1 VFAGHDEHVDRSP
14 GADVGERIALLV
26 LIDRGRGDASID
38 DLAEKATH
46 GVTSLHGAPERP
58 FAVMPILQSAYNK
71 VMAQVA
77 ASPFRIVHTVCSH
90 DCPDSCAVLVTVN
103 AEGRAVKVEGD
114 PSQPLTQGFLC
125 GKVAK
130 YLDRVY
136 SPDRILYPLRRKV
149 GVPKQ
154 PLQRGHEDEAF
165 ERVSWDEALDAI
177 VARLKQ
183 IGDRYGTESI
193 LPYSYAGTIGVL
205 GYGSMDRRFFHRLGA
220 SRLDRT
226 ICSEAGGQAWN
237 LVYGKKLGTPAEDFR
252 LAKLIIAWG
261 ANVHGNNVHLW
272 PMIENARRKGARFIV
287 IDPYRTRTAALAD
300 WHIAIRPGTDAALAL
315 GMMHVILNEGLEDR
329 EFINEMTHGFN
340 ELAQRVSEYTP
351 ERVAA
356 WTGMTAAEVEQLARE
371 YATTRPAALRL
382 NYGVQRAE
390 HGGAAV
396 RAIAMLP
403 AVTGAWKHRGGGAVL
418 STSGAFEWN
427 ERAVRRPDLQFV
439 SPLKREA
446 RIVNMSALGEA
457 LTELGFRNHGVE
469 DGDGKTQSSDGPAVH
484 ALFVYN
490 SNPGAVAPNQNAVR
504 RGLAR
509 DDLFTVVHDL
519 FFTDTTDYADYI
531 LPATTFLEH
540 TDIQGAYGHYF
551 VQLSKQAIEPLGEAR
566 SNVWL
571 FGQLG
576 QRMGFAEPCFRDTHE
591 EIVRQA
597 LSIGADGHSMNPGM
611 EHITVEA
618 LEEQGH
624 IPLSFRREL
633 EKNPFLPFTSG
644 PLATPTGKIEFYSQ
658 SLAAAGMDA
667 LPGFTPPTESR
678 WGELAKRYPLE
689 LLARKADNYM
699 NSTFA
704 NLDGHRAMEA
714 RTRGRLEI
722 HPGDAAARNVIDGE
736 RVRVFNDRGSI
747 ELTVMID
754 ANLPEGV
761 VATHLDWAKLQ
772 ADGQNSNV
780 LTSERLTDIGAGAT
794 FYSTLVE
801 VAKV

>member
-1 VFAGHDEHVDRSP
+1 
-14 GADVGERIALLV
+14 
-26 LIDRGRGDASID
+26 
-38 DLAEKATH
+38 
-46 GVTSLHGAPERP
+46 
-58 FAVMPILQSAYNK
+58 
-71 VMAQVA
+71 MAA
-77 ASPFRIVHTVCSH
+77 AAPFRIVHTVCSH
-90 DCPDSCAVLVTVN
+90 DCPDSCAVLVTVDGQ
-103 AEGRAVKVEGD
+103 GRAVKVEGD
-114 PSQPLTQGFLC
+114 PSQPVTQGFLC

-136 SPDRILYPLRRKV
+136 APSRILYPLRRKPEAQK
-149 GVPKQ
+149 GPR
-154 PLQRGHEDEAF
+154 PRGSEHEAF
-165 ERVSWDEALDAI
+165 ERVSWDEALAAI
-177 VARLKQ
+177 AARLQQ
-183 IGDRYGTESI
+183 ISDEYVPESI

-237 LVYGKKLGTPAEDFR
+237 LVYGKKFGTPTEDFR
-252 LAKLIIAWG
+252 LAKLILAWG
-261 ANVHGNNVHLW
+261 ANIHGNNVHLW
-272 PMIENARRKGARFIV
+272 PMVEQARRSGARLIV

-329 EFINEMTHGFN
+329 GYINEMTHGIDGLK
-340 ELAQRVSEYTP
+340 ERAREYTP

-356 WTGMTAAEVEQLARE
+356 WTGMSAAEVEQFARE

-382 NYGVQRAE
+382 NYGVQRGE
-390 HGGAAV
+390 FGGNAV
-396 RAIAMLP
+396 RTIAMLP
-403 AVTGAWKHRGGGAVL
+403 ALTGAWKHRGGGAQL

-427 ERAVRRPDLQFV
+427 EQAVRRPDLAFA
-439 SPLKREA
+439 SPLGRQA
-446 RIVNMSALGEA
+446 RIVNMSTLGQA
-457 LTELGFRNHGVE
+457 LTELGRGR
-469 DGDGKTQSSDGPAVH
+469 DQSSEIRGQKNDGPPVH

-509 DDLFTVVHDL
+509 PDLFTVVHEL

-551 VQLSKQAIEPLGEAR
+551 VQLSKQAIEPPGEAQ

-576 QRMGFAEPCFRDTHE
+576 QRMGFPEPCFRDTPE

-597 LSIGADGHSMNPGM
+597 LGIDSSSGPGAHSTNAGM
-611 EHITVEA
+611 EHITFEA

-624 IPLSFRREL
+624 IPLSFHRDPEAH
-633 EKNPFLPFTSG
+633 PFQPYTTG
-644 PLATPTGKIEFYSQ
+644 PLATPSGKIEFYSE
-658 SLAAAGMDA
+658 SLAASGLDP
-667 LPGFTPPTESR
+667 LPGFTPPVESR
-678 WGELAKRYPLE
+678 WGEAAKKYPLE

-704 NLDGHRAMEA
+704 NLDGHRKMEA
-714 RTRGRLEI
+714 RTNQRVEI
-722 HPGDAAARNVIDGE
+722 HPADAKARGLAEGDP
-736 RVRVFNDRGSI
+736 VRLFNDRGSLQ
-747 ELTVMID
+747 LT
-754 ANLPEGV
+754 ALLNPSLPAGV
-761 VATHLDWAKLQ
+761 VAARLDWAKL
-772 ADGQNSNV
+772 GQGGSNV
-780 LTSERLTDIGAGAT
+780 NALTSERLTDIGAGAT

-801 VAKV
+801 VEKTVETTKI